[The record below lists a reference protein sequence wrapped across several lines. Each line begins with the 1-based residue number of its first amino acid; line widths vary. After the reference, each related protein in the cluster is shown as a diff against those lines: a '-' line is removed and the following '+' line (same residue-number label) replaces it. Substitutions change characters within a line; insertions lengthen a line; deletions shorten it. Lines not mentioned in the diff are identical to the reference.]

1 MKYFILGLKNWNKFN
16 GRANRSEFWYF
27 TLFYFIFGAIAY
39 FIDVSFLGYDLMDI
53 TSIGVLQTAYN
64 LVLLIP
70 SFSVTIRRLHDINK
84 SGWNL
89 LWMLIP
95 LLGAIYIIIL
105 NILKGTDGDNKYGAP
120 SNAQPT
126 YDMKKLPNWVK
137 LIIAVVGLA
146 VGYKF
151 GYAIMDWLLDLLNF

>member
-70 SFSVTIRRLHDINK
+70 SFSVTIRRLHDVNK

-89 LWMLIP
+89 LWYITII
-95 LLGAIYIIIL
+95 GVFYIIIL
-105 NILKGTDGDNKYGAP
+105 NILKGTDDDNKYGAP
-120 SNAQPT
+120 SNA
-126 YDMKKLPNWVK
+126 
-137 LIIAVVGLA
+137 
-146 VGYKF
+146 
-151 GYAIMDWLLDLLNF
+151 

>member
-39 FIDVSFLGYDLMDI
+39 FIDVSFLGYDPMDI
-53 TSIGVLQTAYN
+53 TSIGVLQVAYN

-70 SFSVTIRRLHDINK
+70 SFSVTIRRLHDVNK

-89 LWMLIP
+89 LWYITII
-95 LLGAIYIIIL
+95 GVFYIIIL
-105 NILKGTDGDNKYGAP
+105 NILKGTDDDNKYGAP
-120 SNAQPT
+120 SNA
-126 YDMKKLPNWVK
+126 
-137 LIIAVVGLA
+137 
-146 VGYKF
+146 
-151 GYAIMDWLLDLLNF
+151 

>member
-1 MKYFILGLKNWNKFN
+1 MKYFILGIKNWNKFK

-39 FIDVSFLGYDLMDI
+39 FIDVSFLGYDPMDI
-53 TSIGVLQTAYN
+53 TSIGVLQIAYN

-95 LLGAIYIIIL
+95 LLGAVYIIIL
-105 NILKGTDGDNKYGAP
+105 NILKGTDGDNKYGAQ
-120 SNAQPT
+120 SNA
-126 YDMKKLPNWVK
+126 
-137 LIIAVVGLA
+137 
-146 VGYKF
+146 
-151 GYAIMDWLLDLLNF
+151 

>member
-1 MKYFILGLKNWNKFN
+1 MKYFILGLKNWNKFK

-27 TLFYFIFGAIAY
+27 TLFYFILFTIAS
-39 FIDVSFLGYDLMDI
+39 IDVSL
-53 TSIGVLQTAYN
+53 STAYY
-64 LVLLIP
+64 LVTLIP

-95 LLGAIYIIIL
+95 LLGAVYIIIL

-120 SNAQPT
+120 SNA
-126 YDMKKLPNWVK
+126 
-137 LIIAVVGLA
+137 
-146 VGYKF
+146 
-151 GYAIMDWLLDLLNF
+151 

>member
-1 MKYFILGLKNWNKFN
+1 MRYFILGLKNWNKFK

-27 TLFYFIFGAIAY
+27 TLFYFIFLTITY
-39 FIDVSFLGYDLMDI
+39 FIDVSFLGWDPMDP
-53 TSIGVLQTAYN
+53 TSIGVLSTAYY
-64 LVLLIP
+64 LVTLIP

-95 LLGAIYIIIL
+95 LLGAVYIIIL

-120 SNAQPT
+120 SNA
-126 YDMKKLPNWVK
+126 
-137 LIIAVVGLA
+137 
-146 VGYKF
+146 
-151 GYAIMDWLLDLLNF
+151 